1 MNPVTNFHVRNGA
14 SLWRLNWLADTSP
27 KGLKESFGIMA
38 NYQYDLSCMN
48 EYNQDYMLQGIIHY
62 SDDVANLLKN

>member
-27 KGLKESFGIMA
+27 KGLKDSFGIMA

-48 EYNQDYMLQGIIHY
+48 EYNQDYMLKGIIHC